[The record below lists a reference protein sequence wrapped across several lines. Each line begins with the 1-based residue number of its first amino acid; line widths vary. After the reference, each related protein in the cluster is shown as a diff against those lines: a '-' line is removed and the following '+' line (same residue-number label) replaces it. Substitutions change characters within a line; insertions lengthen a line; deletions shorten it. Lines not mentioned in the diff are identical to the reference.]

1 MDFYIQA
8 GNPDIININNKED
21 KTLSEAI
28 ESVFPMET
36 ENLIIYWK
44 HIAVSLSYKYDISY
58 MIDDILI
65 ILQEMQIHKT
75 GSMLIHWL
83 PDTFRVDWNLKW
95 DNERI
100 LIDAEWQ
107 SVVGNIEE
115 ILIRQRTV
123 ELSKEDFICEWKMPL
138 LKIINALNKNEYM
151 VMMKD
156 EYCKLLTQ
164 FNNIQHYGLLYNNL

>member
-8 GNPDIININNKED
+8 GNPDILNINNKED

-28 ESVFPMET
+28 ESVFPMKT

-58 MIDDILI
+58 MIDDVLI
-65 ILQEMQIHKT
+65 ILQEMQMHKT

-95 DNERI
+95 DDERI

-115 ILIRQRTV
+115 ILKQQGKV
-123 ELSKEDFICEWKMPL
+123 ELSKENFICEWKMPL
-138 LKIINALNKNEYM
+138 LKIINALSKNEYM
-151 VMMKD
+151 VSLKD
-156 EYCKLLTQ
+156 EYCNLLTQ
-164 FNNIQHYGLLYNNL
+164 FNNLQRYGLLYRK